1 GNVISAEGDPLLLDA
16 AVTPDEE
23 FTQRLAEL
31 AAPLEELKSEVIGTA
46 TEAIEGSREVCRAM
60 ECSMG
65 NLLADAILDRTAD
78 QGIQIAFQNGGGIRA
93 SIDAG
98 EITMGEV
105 LTVLPFSNTLAT
117 FQLPGEDVL
126 ASLENGVSQ
135 VEDGGGRF
143 PQVAGLRYTC
153 DLSQPVG
160 ERVSDV
166 EVQEGEE
173 WVPLDPEAT
182 YGIVTNDFVRNGGD
196 GYALF
201 ASNAI
206 DPYDFGPPL
215 ENVL

>member
-1 GNVISAEGDPLLLDA
+1 
-16 AVTPDEE
+16 
-23 FTQRLAEL
+23 
-31 AAPLEELKSEVIGTA
+31 
-46 TEAIEGSREVCRAM
+46 M
-60 ECSMG
+60 
-65 NLLADAILDRTAD
+65 
-78 QGIQIAFQNGGGIRA
+78 
-93 SIDAG
+93 
-98 EITMGEV
+98 
-105 LTVLPFSNTLAT
+105 
-117 FQLPGEDVL
+117 
-126 ASLENGVSQ
+126 
-135 VEDGGGRF
+135 
-143 PQVAGLRYTC
+143 AGLRYTF

-215 ENVL
+215 ENVLADYIAAQGTGIIIIKGIHQWRRLGKSWNYTLHLSFGLEGQLWHLYARYKDQTGEITLTSSCSAGKKVTGEAHDSFVTVGTGKKRRH